1 MIFQDLHKIWNH
13 LRNRNWNI
21 RRKIR
26 RKIRVGIGVGR
37 VIRYWLLLH
46 PGERGGEEDEGGG
59 RIH

>member
-26 RKIRVGIGVGR
+26 RKIRVGIGVGAGIRAGLQNISRKR
-37 VIRYWLLLH
+37 VGIDIVVS
-46 PGERGGEEDEGGG
+46 E
-59 RIH
+59 